1 MTIIWSKG
9 LTNSQPHDIIQSEI
23 NQKETKRMIKCP
35 NCGSSAQIEIVWE
48 DLYNYSTTTTKE
60 YICGCGCHFEA
71 IFEVKKTKILTEE
84 N

>member
-1 MTIIWSKG
+1 
-9 LTNSQPHDIIQSEI
+9 
-23 NQKETKRMIKCP
+23 MIKCP